1 LSTFI
6 VLAALMA
13 AAAIA
18 TIAWPIFKSRDGT
31 GATGTAVVVAL
42 AIPLGAFL
50 LYQQWSNWPWDPAA
64 QQAQSQGHEMDAAIA
79 ALEARLAQNGQDPEG
94 WMLLGRSHLVT
105 NQFAKAAGAYK
116 RAYELTDG
124 KNAEAMLGYA
134 EALVMADENA
144 MSGEA
149 GKLFEAALQLEPQ
162 NPKALWYAGLHAIRN
177 DDAATARDRW
187 AALSAL
193 NPPADVKAILDERVA
208 ELDRQLG
215 RPVQAAMTPAAG
227 ARPAASVAAATAA
240 GAAPTATPQTAAV
253 KAAPGSVPV
262 RVSIAPA
269 LAAQVAPGTP
279 LFVLARDPS
288 NPGPPL
294 AAKRLADVKFP
305 VDIVLTDADAMAEG
319 RTVSTAKQLTIVAR
333 FSKSGMPMASSG
345 DLYGEVRYDPATGK
359 PVELTIDKT
368 VP

>member
-1 LSTFI
+1 VSTFI

-18 TIAWPIFKSRDGT
+18 TVAWPIYKSRKGEGT

-64 QQAQSQGHEMDAAIA
+64 QQAPSQTHEMDAAIA
-79 ALEARLAQNGQDPEG
+79 ALEARLAANGEDPEG

-105 NQFAKAAGAYK
+105 NQFAKAADAYK
-116 RAYELTDG
+116 RAYELTGG

-144 MSGEA
+144 MGGEA

-162 NPKALWYAGLHAIRN
+162 NPKALWYGGLHAIRN

-193 NPPADVKAILDERVA
+193 NPPADVKAVLDERVA

-215 RPVQAAMTPAAG
+215 RPVQVAATAATPAAG
-227 ARPAASVAAATAA
+227 AGPAPAGTPAAAAQA
-240 GAAPTATPQTAAV
+240 GS
-253 KAAPGSVPV
+253 KAAPGTVPV
-262 RVSIAPA
+262 RVTIAPA
-269 LAAQVAPGTP
+269 LAAQVAAGTP
-279 LFVLARDPS
+279 LFVLARDPT

-294 AAKRLADVKFP
+294 AAKRLAGVQFP
-305 VDIVLTDADAMAEG
+305 LEVVLTDADAMAEG

-345 DLYGEVRYDPATGK
+345 DLYGEVRYDPSSGK

>member
-1 LSTFI
+1 MSTFI

-18 TIAWPIFKSRDGT
+18 IVAWPIFRSRKGEGG
-31 GATGTAVVVAL
+31 GATGTAVVIAL

-64 QQAQSQGHEMDAAIA
+64 QQAQSSQTHEMDAAIA
-79 ALEARLAQNGQDPEG
+79 ALEARLAANGDDPEG

-105 NQFAKAAGAYK
+105 NQFAKAADAYK
-116 RAYELTDG
+116 RAYELTGG

-134 EALVMADENA
+134 EALLMADETS
-144 MSGEA
+144 MGGEA
-149 GKLFEAALQLEPQ
+149 GRLFEAALQLEPQ
-162 NPKALWYAGLHAIRN
+162 NPKALWYAGLRAIRN
-177 DDAATARDRW
+177 NDAATARDRW
-187 AALSAL
+187 AALSAQ
-193 NPPADVKAILDERVA
+193 NPPPEVKAILDERIA
-208 ELDRQLG
+208 DLDRQLG
-215 RPVQAAMTPAAG
+215 RPVQAAVTPAAG
-227 ARPAASVAAATAA
+227 GAAAPAGDGSTTAAPAA
-240 GAAPTATPQTAAV
+240 GASAT
-253 KAAPGSVPV
+253 PGSVPV
-262 RVSIAPA
+262 RVSLAPA
-269 LAAQVAPGTP
+269 LAGQIPPGTP
-279 LFVLARDPS
+279 LFVIARDPT

-294 AAKRLADVKFP
+294 AAKRLANVTFPLDV
-305 VDIVLTDADAMAEG
+305 VLTDADAMAEG
-319 RTVSTAKQLTIVAR
+319 RTVSAAKQLTIVAR

>member
-1 LSTFI
+1 MSTFI

-18 TIAWPIFKSRDGT
+18 IVAWPIFQSRKGEGS
-31 GATGTAVVVAL
+31 GATGTAVVIAL
-42 AIPLGAFL
+42 AIPLAAFL

-64 QQAQSQGHEMDAAIA
+64 RQAQPAGSHEMDAAIA
-79 ALEARLAQNGQDPEG
+79 ALEARLAANGEDADG

-105 NQFAKAAGAYK
+105 NQFAKAAEAYK
-116 RAYELTDG
+116 RAYELTGG

-134 EALVMADENA
+134 EALVMADETA

-149 GKLFEAALQLEPQ
+149 GRLFEAALQLEPQ
-162 NPKALWYAGLHAIRN
+162 NPKALWYAGLLAIRN
-177 DDAATARDRW
+177 NDAATARDRW
-187 AALSAL
+187 AALSAQ
-193 NPPADVKAILDERVA
+193 NPPPEVKAILDERIA
-208 ELDRQLG
+208 DLDRQLG
-215 RPVQAAMTPAAG
+215 RPVQASAVVPAAG
-227 ARPAASVAAATAA
+227 AAA
-240 GAAPTATPQTAAV
+240 GASPNASSAAV
-253 KAAPGSVPV
+253 TKAAPGTVPV
-262 RVSIAPA
+262 RVTIAPA
-269 LAAQVAPGTP
+269 LAGKIAPGTP
-279 LFVLARDPS
+279 LFVLARDPT

-294 AAKRLADVKFP
+294 AARRLADVKFP
-305 VDIVLTDADAMAEG
+305 LEVVLTDADAMAEG

-333 FSKSGMPMASSG
+333 FSTSGMPTASSG

>member
-18 TIAWPIFKSRDGT
+18 TVAWPIFKSRKGEGT
-31 GATGTAVVVAL
+31 AATGTAVVIAL

-50 LYQQWSNWPWDPAA
+50 LYQQWSNWPWEPAA
-64 QQAQSQGHEMDAAIA
+64 QQAPSQGHEMDAAIA
-79 ALEARLAQNGQDPEG
+79 ALEARLAANSEDPEG

-105 NQFAKAAGAYK
+105 NQFAKAADAYK
-116 RAYELTDG
+116 RAYELTGG

-134 EALVMADENA
+134 EALVMADESA
-144 MSGEA
+144 MTGEA

-162 NPKALWYAGLHAIRN
+162 NPKALWYGGLHAIRN

-193 NPPADVKAILDERVA
+193 NPPADVKAVLDERVA

-215 RPVQAAMTPAAG
+215 RPAQAAAITPAAS
-227 ARPAASVAAATAA
+227 AAPA
-240 GAAPTATPQTAAV
+240 GGAPTAAPQGAAKATPGT
-253 KAAPGSVPV
+253 VPV
-262 RVSIAPA
+262 RVTIAPA

-279 LFVLARDPS
+279 LFVLARDPT

-294 AAKRLADVKFP
+294 AAKRLVDVQFP
-305 VDIVLTDADAMAEG
+305 LEVVLTDADAMAEG
-319 RTVSTAKQLTIVAR
+319 RTVSGAKQLTIVAR

-359 PVELTIDKT
+359 PVDLTIDKT

>member
-18 TIAWPIFKSRDGT
+18 TVAWPIFKSRKGEAT

-64 QQAQSQGHEMDAAIA
+64 QHAQSQGHEMDAAIA
-79 ALEARLAQNGQDPEG
+79 ALEARLAANGEDPEG

-105 NQFAKAAGAYK
+105 NQFAKAADAYK
-116 RAYELTDG
+116 RAYELTGG

-144 MSGEA
+144 MGGEA

-162 NPKALWYAGLHAIRN
+162 NPKALWYGGLHAIRN
-177 DDAATARDRW
+177 EDAATARDRW

-193 NPPADVKAILDERVA
+193 NPPADVKAVLDERVA

-215 RPVQAAMTPAAG
+215 RPAQSAAMTPAASAAQAGG
-227 ARPAASVAAATAA
+227 ASTAAPQAASKV
-240 GAAPTATPQTAAV
+240 
-253 KAAPGSVPV
+253 APGTVPV
-262 RVSIAPA
+262 RVTIAPA
-269 LAAQVAPGTP
+269 LAGQVAPGTP
-279 LFVLARDPS
+279 LFVLARDPT

-294 AAKRLADVKFP
+294 AAKRLADAKFP
-305 VDIVLTDADAMAEG
+305 LEVVLTDADAMAEG
-319 RTVSTAKQLTIVAR
+319 RTVSGAKQLTIVAR

>member
-1 LSTFI
+1 MSTFI

-18 TIAWPIFKSRDGT
+18 MVAWPIFQSRKGEGT
-31 GATGTAVVVAL
+31 GATGTAVVIAL

-64 QQAQSQGHEMDAAIA
+64 QQAQQQTHEMDAAIA
-79 ALEARLAQNGQDPEG
+79 ALEARLAENGQDPEG

-105 NQFAKAAGAYK
+105 NQFAKAAEAYK
-116 RAYELTDG
+116 RAYELTGG

-134 EALVMADENA
+134 EALLMADENA
-144 MSGEA
+144 MDGEA
-149 GKLFEAALQLEPQ
+149 GRLFEAALQLEPQ

-177 DDAATARDRW
+177 NDAATARDRW
-187 AALSAL
+187 AALSAQ
-193 NPPADVKAILDERVA
+193 NPPADVKAILDQRVA

-215 RPVQAAMTPAAG
+215 RPVQAAAVTPAAG
-227 ARPAASVAAATAA
+227 SAPTAA
-240 GAAPTATPQTAAV
+240 GAAPAAAPQGAV
-253 KAAPGSVPV
+253 AKAAPGSVPV
-262 RVSIAPA
+262 RVTIAPA
-269 LAAQVAPGTP
+269 LASQVPPGTP
-279 LFVLARDPS
+279 LFVLARDPT

-305 VDIVLTDADAMAEG
+305 LDVVLTDADAMAEG
-319 RTVSTAKQLTIVAR
+319 RTVSAAKQLTIVAR

>member
-6 VLAALMA
+6 LLAALMA

-18 TIAWPIFKSRDGT
+18 TVAWPIFKARKGEG
-31 GATGTAVVVAL
+31 GAGTGTAIVVAL
-42 AIPLGAFL
+42 AIPLGAYL

-64 QQAQSQGHEMDAAIA
+64 QQASQQGHEMDAAIA
-79 ALEARLAQNGQDPEG
+79 ALEERLAANGEDADG

-105 NQFAKAAGAYK
+105 NQFAKAAQAYK
-116 RAYELTDG
+116 RAYEITGG

-134 EALVMADENA
+134 EALVLQDESA
-144 MSGEA
+144 MGGEA

-162 NPKALWYAGLHAIRN
+162 NPRALWYGGLHAIQN
-177 DDAATARDRW
+177 NDAATARDRW

-193 NPPADVKAILDERVA
+193 NPPADVKAVLDERVA
-208 ELDRQLG
+208 DLDRQLG
-215 RPVQAAMTPAAG
+215 RPVQAAATTAP
-227 ARPAASVAAATAA
+227 SATAA
-240 GAAPTATPQTAAV
+240 AAPGAAPA
-253 KAAPGSVPV
+253 AAPGSVPV
-262 RVSIAPA
+262 RIAIAPA
-269 LAAQVAPGTP
+269 LAGQVTPGTP
-279 LFVLARDPS
+279 LFVLARDPT

-294 AAKRLADVKFP
+294 AAKRLSDVKFP
-305 VDIVLTDADAMAEG
+305 LDVVLTDADAMAEG
-319 RTVSTAKQLTIVAR
+319 RNVSAAKQLTIVAR

-345 DLYGEVRYDPATGK
+345 DLYGEVRYDPATGR